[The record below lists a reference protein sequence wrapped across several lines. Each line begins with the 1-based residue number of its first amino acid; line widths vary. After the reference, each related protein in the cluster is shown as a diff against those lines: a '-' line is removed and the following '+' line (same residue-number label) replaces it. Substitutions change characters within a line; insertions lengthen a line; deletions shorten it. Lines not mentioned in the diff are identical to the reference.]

1 MRRSQPRTLSLA
13 VHRTTSSLPET
24 PAGERPRERLAAHG
38 AGTLADLELL
48 SLCLTNG
55 QLRAD
60 TQLLAQRVFAETGG
74 LAGLP
79 ALTFHSLIR
88 LGLTETKAAAVL
100 AAIEL
105 ARRLAFAEIP
115 RRHPLR
121 QPAEVARYLTL
132 TYGEQNQE
140 VLGALFL
147 NGRHRLLA
155 CREIYRGT
163 LTHAAVEPRA
173 ILKEAILAGASVIV
187 LFHTHPSGDLQP
199 SGEDILF
206 TRRMVE
212 AAATVGISLQDH
224 LILGELGRWVS
235 LRQRGQM

>member
-1 MRRSQPRTLSLA
+1 MRRPRLKDPCSPF
-13 VHRTTSSLPET
+13 HRTASSLRET
-24 PAGERPRERLAAHG
+24 PAGESPLERLAAHG
-38 AGTLADLELL
+38 AGTLADPELL
-48 SLCLTNG
+48 ALCLANG
-55 QLRAD
+55 HQRAD
-60 TQLLAQRVFAETGG
+60 TRLLAQRVFAETGG

-79 ALTFHSLIR
+79 TLSIHCLVR
-88 LGLTETKAAAVL
+88 LGLTETKAAAIL
-100 AAIEL
+100 AAVEL

-121 QPAEVARYLTL
+121 RLAEVARYLTL
-132 TYGEQNQE
+132 TYGDQNQE

-147 NGRHRLLA
+147 NGCYRLLA

-163 LTHAAVEPRA
+163 LNRAAVEPRA

-212 AAATVGISLQDH
+212 AAATVGITLQDH

-235 LRQRGQM
+235 LHQRGKI

>member
-1 MRRSQPRTLSLA
+1 MRRPRSREPGPKAPPAAL
-13 VHRTTSSLPET
+13 ET
-24 PAGERPRERLAAHG
+24 AAGESPRERLAAHG
-38 AGTLADLELL
+38 ARTLADVELL
-48 SLCLTNG
+48 VLCLASG
-55 QLRAD
+55 QQRGDA
-60 TQLLAQRVFAETGG
+60 QLLAQRVLVETGG
-74 LAGLP
+74 IAGLP
-79 ALTFHSLIR
+79 VLDFHSLVR
-88 LGLTETKAAAVL
+88 LGLTETKAATVL
-100 AAIEL
+100 AAVEL

-115 RRHPLR
+115 RRHPMR
-121 QPAEVARYLTL
+121 QPAEVARFLTL
-132 TYGEQNQE
+132 TYGDLNQE

-212 AAATVGISLQDH
+212 AAATVGIRLQDH

-235 LRQRGQM
+235 LHQRGKL

>member
-1 MRRSQPRTLSLA
+1 MRQSHPRESSLA
-13 VHRTTSSLPET
+13 VHRIASRHEA
-24 PAGERPRERLAAHG
+24 PAGESPRERLAAHG

-48 SLCLTNG
+48 ALCLADG
-55 QLRAD
+55 HPRAD
-60 TQLLAQRVFAETGG
+60 TQLLAQGVLAAVGG

-79 ALTFHSLIR
+79 ALSFHSLIR

-100 AAIEL
+100 AAVEL

-132 TYGEQNQE
+132 TYGGQNQE

-147 NGRHRLLA
+147 NGCYRLLA

-163 LTHAAVEPRA
+163 LTHAVVEPRA
-173 ILKEAILAGASVIV
+173 ILKAAILAGASVIV

-206 TRRMVE
+206 TRRMAE
-212 AAATVGISLQDH
+212 AAATVGIKLQDH

-235 LRQRGQM
+235 LLQRGKI

>member
-1 MRRSQPRTLSLA
+1 MRRPQPRKRTPTARGATL
-13 VHRTTSSLPET
+13 
-24 PAGERPRERLAAHG
+24 AGESPRDRLAEQG
-38 AGTLADLELL
+38 ARTLADPELL
-48 SLCLTNG
+48 ALCLANG
-55 QLRAD
+55 HQRAD
-60 TQLLAQRVFAETGG
+60 TQPLAQRVLAETGG
-74 LAGLP
+74 LSGLP
-79 ALTFHSLIR
+79 VLSFHSLVR

-100 AAIEL
+100 VSVEL

-121 QPAEVARYLTL
+121 RPAEVARYLTL
-132 TYGEQNQE
+132 TYGGQNQE

-147 NGRHRLLA
+147 NSYYRLLA

-173 ILKEAILAGASVIV
+173 ILKEAILAGASVVV

-206 TRRMVE
+206 TQRMVE
-212 AAATVGISLQDH
+212 AAATVGIKLQDH

-235 LRQRGQM
+235 LLQRGKI

>member
-1 MRRSQPRTLSLA
+1 MRRPRPRKPGAAVPRTAS
-13 VHRTTSSLPET
+13 ET
-24 PAGERPRERLAAHG
+24 PAEESPREWLAAHG

-48 SLCLTNG
+48 ALCLANG
-55 QLRAD
+55 HQRTD
-60 TQLLAQRVFAETGG
+60 TQLLAQRVLAETGG

-79 ALTFHSLIR
+79 ALSFHSLRR
-88 LGLTETKAAAVL
+88 LGLTETRAAAIL
-100 AAIEL
+100 ATVEL

-121 QPAEVARYLTL
+121 RAAEVARYLTL
-132 TYGEQNQE
+132 TYGGLNQE

-147 NGRHRLLA
+147 NGCYRLLA

-163 LTHAAVEPRA
+163 LTHATVEPRA

-206 TRRMVE
+206 TQRMVE
-212 AAATVGISLQDH
+212 AAATVGIRLQDH

-235 LRQRGQM
+235 LHQRGKI

>member
-1 MRRSQPRTLSLA
+1 MVYRTDSLL
-13 VHRTTSSLPET
+13 RET
-24 PAGERPRERLAAHG
+24 PAGESPRERLAEHG
-38 AGTLADLELL
+38 ARTLADLELL
-48 SLCLTNG
+48 ALCLANG
-55 QLRAD
+55 HQRGD
-60 TQLLAQRVFAETGG
+60 TQLLAQRVLSEVGG

-79 ALTFHSLIR
+79 ALSFHSLTR

-100 AAIEL
+100 ASVEL

-115 RRHPLR
+115 QRHPMER
-121 QPAEVARYLTL
+121 PAEVARYLTL
-132 TYGEQNQE
+132 TYGDQHQE

-147 NGRHRLLA
+147 NGCYRLLA

-163 LTHAAVEPRA
+163 LNRAAVEPRA
-173 ILKEAILAGASVIV
+173 ILKEAILAGAAVIV

-206 TRRMVE
+206 TRRMTE
-212 AAATVGISLQDH
+212 AAATVGIRLQDH

-235 LRQRGQM
+235 LLQRGKI

>member
-1 MRRSQPRTLSLA
+1 M
-13 VHRTTSSLPET
+13 
-24 PAGERPRERLAAHG
+24 AAQG
-38 AGTLADLELL
+38 ARTLADLELL
-48 SLCLTNG
+48 ALCLANG
-55 QLRAD
+55 HQRAD
-60 TQLLAQRVFAETGG
+60 SQLLAQRVLQETGG

-79 ALTFHSLIR
+79 ALSFHSLVR

-100 AAIEL
+100 AAVEL

-115 RRHPLR
+115 RRHPLTR
-121 QPAEVARYLTL
+121 AAEVARYLTL
-132 TYGEQNQE
+132 TYGDQNQE

-212 AAATVGISLQDH
+212 AAATVGIRLQDH

-235 LRQRGQM
+235 LHQRGKI

>member
-1 MRRSQPRTLSLA
+1 MRRPR
-13 VHRTTSSLPET
+13 SSPLRKAPAPES
-24 PAGERPRERLAAHG
+24 PRDRLVAHG

-48 SLCLTNG
+48 ALCLANG
-55 QLRAD
+55 HHRAD
-60 TQLLAQRVFAETGG
+60 TQLLAQGVLAEIGG
-74 LAGLP
+74 IAGLP
-79 ALTFHSLIR
+79 SLSFHSLVRI
-88 LGLTETKAAAVL
+88 GLTETKAAAVL
-100 AAIEL
+100 GAIEL

-115 RRHPLR
+115 RRYPLTR
-121 QPAEVARYLTL
+121 AAEVARYLTL
-132 TYGEQNQE
+132 TYGDQNQE
-140 VLGALFL
+140 VLGALLL
-147 NGRHRLLA
+147 NGCYRLLA

-199 SGEDILF
+199 SSEDILF

-212 AAATVGISLQDH
+212 AAATVGIRLQDH

-235 LRQRGQM
+235 LHQRGKI

>member
-1 MRRSQPRTLSLA
+1 ML
-13 VHRTTSSLPET
+13 
-24 PAGERPRERLAAHG
+24 REG
-38 AGTLADLELL
+38 
-48 SLCLTNG
+48 
-55 QLRAD
+55 
-60 TQLLAQRVFAETGG
+60 GG
-74 LAGLP
+74 LEGLP
-79 ALTFHSLIR
+79 ALTFHSLVR

-100 AAIEL
+100 AAVEL

-132 TYGEQNQE
+132 TYGNPTQE

-147 NGRHRLLA
+147 NGCYRLLS

-163 LTHAAVEPRA
+163 LTQAAVEPRA

-206 TRRMVE
+206 THRMVE
-212 AAATVGISLQDH
+212 AAATVGIRVQDH

-235 LRQRGQM
+235 LHQRGKI

>member
-1 MRRSQPRTLSLA
+1 MRRPRPRKLGPAAHQTAS
-13 VHRTTSSLPET
+13 ET
-24 PAGERPRERLAAHG
+24 PAGERPRSRLAARG
-38 AGTLADLELL
+38 ARTLADVELL
-48 SLCLTNG
+48 GLCLANVP
-55 QLRAD
+55 QRAD
-60 TQLLAQRVFAETGG
+60 TALLAQRVLSEVGG

-79 ALTFHSLIR
+79 ALSFHSLVR
-88 LGLTETKAAAVL
+88 LGLTETKAAVVL

-132 TYGEQNQE
+132 TYGDQNQE

-147 NGRHRLLA
+147 NSCYRLLA

-163 LTHAAVEPRA
+163 LTKAAVEPRA

-206 TRRMVE
+206 TQRMVE
-212 AAATVGISLQDH
+212 AAATVGIRVQDH

-235 LRQRGQM
+235 LLQRGKI

>member
-1 MRRSQPRTLSLA
+1 MRRPRSTKSGPSVHQPAS
-13 VHRTTSSLPET
+13 ET
-24 PAGERPRERLAAHG
+24 PAGESPRERLAALG
-38 AGTLADLELL
+38 ASTLADPELL
-48 SLCLTNG
+48 ALCLAHG
-55 QLRAD
+55 HQRVD
-60 TQLLAQRVFAETGG
+60 TQLLAQRVFTEVGG

-79 ALTFHSLIR
+79 TLTFHSLVR

-100 AAIEL
+100 AAVEL

-132 TYGEQNQE
+132 TYGNPTQE

-147 NGRHRLLA
+147 NGCYRLLS

-163 LTHAAVEPRA
+163 LTQAAVEPRA

-212 AAATVGISLQDH
+212 AAATVGITVQDH
-224 LILGELGRWVS
+224 LILGELGRWES
-235 LRQRGQM
+235 LHQRGKI

>member
-1 MRRSQPRTLSLA
+1 MRRPRPRNLTSA
-13 VHRTTSSLPET
+13 AHRTATFLRET
-24 PAGERPRERLAAHG
+24 PAGENPRERLAAYG
-38 AGTLADLELL
+38 AGTLADRELL
-48 SLCLTNG
+48 SLCLTSG
-55 QLRAD
+55 HQRAD
-60 TQLLAQRVFAETGG
+60 TQLLAQRVLTETGG
-74 LAGLP
+74 LSGLP
-79 ALTFHSLIR
+79 VLSFHSLVR

-100 AAIEL
+100 ASVEL

-121 QPAEVARYLTL
+121 RPAEVARYLTL
-132 TYGEQNQE
+132 TYGGQNQE

-147 NGRHRLLA
+147 NSCYHLLA

-163 LTHAAVEPRA
+163 LTKAAVEPRA

-187 LFHTHPSGDLQP
+187 LFHTHPSGDLTP

-206 TRRMVE
+206 TQRMVE
-212 AAATVGISLQDH
+212 AAATVGITLQDH

-235 LRQRGQM
+235 LRQRGKM

>member
-1 MRRSQPRTLSLA
+1 M
-13 VHRTTSSLPET
+13 
-24 PAGERPRERLAAHG
+24 AAHG
-38 AGTLADLELL
+38 ARALAALELL
-48 SLCLTNG
+48 ALCLASG
-55 QLRAD
+55 QQRAD
-60 TQLLAQRVFAETGG
+60 TALLAQRVLSEVGG

-79 ALTFHSLIR
+79 ALSFHSLVR
-88 LGLTETKAAAVL
+88 LGLSETKAATVL
-100 AAIEL
+100 AAVEL

-121 QPAEVARYLTL
+121 KPAEVARYLTL
-132 TYGEQNQE
+132 TYGDLNQE

-147 NGRHRLLA
+147 NGCHRLLA

-206 TRRMVE
+206 TRRMAE
-212 AAATVGISLQDH
+212 AAATIGIAVQDH

-235 LRQRGQM
+235 LRQRGTV

>member
-1 MRRSQPRTLSLA
+1 MRRPQSRVPSSAVDRTTLSLQA
-13 VHRTTSSLPET
+13 TVV
-24 PAGERPRERLAAHG
+24 GESPRERLAVHG
-38 AGTLADLELL
+38 AGTLADPELL
-48 SLCLTNG
+48 ALCLANG
-55 QLRAD
+55 QQRAD
-60 TQLLAQRVFAETGG
+60 TQLLAQRVLTETGG

-79 ALTFHSLIR
+79 ALSFHSLVR
-88 LGLTETKAAAVL
+88 LGLTETKAAVL
-100 AAIEL
+100 LASVEL

-115 RRHPLR
+115 QRHPMER
-121 QPAEVARYLTL
+121 PAEVARYLTL
-132 TYGEQNQE
+132 TYGDQNQE

-147 NGRHRLLA
+147 NGCYRLLS

-206 TRRMVE
+206 TSRMVE
-212 AAATVGISLQDH
+212 AAATVGIRLQDH

-235 LRQRGQM
+235 LRQRGKV